1 MYLFSLVTRSLLAR
15 LGEAKASLGEVAK
28 GVSSGSQGMLS
39 EIPRAW
45 RRIGRGRLRAR
56 SVALILLMRAQLD
69 SCSPWMEAVES
80 HLIA

>member
-1 MYLFSLVTRSLLAR
+1 
-15 LGEAKASLGEVAK
+15 
-28 GVSSGSQGMLS
+28 MLS

-56 SVALILLMRAQLD
+56 SVAPILLMRAKLGTR
-69 SCSPWMEAVES
+69 SPWIEVVES